1 MLQVMWQVNDNLW
14 NSFCWKLIL
23 KFIIIYYSFLLIYN
37 NYRLTLMYSSVNASL
52 RQPHSFPPSLRH
64 TTIRGYAPTVKAEC
78 VVVVGVDLYR
88 YCPTKTTSNR
98 FACYFRCPFLLS
110 NSFSF
115 AYFKI
120 KAIDYRS
127 LIFIYF
133 VSMYIV
139 SFVVHNK
146 WNKMKWSK

>member
-98 FACYFRCPFLLS
+98 FACYFRCPFFYCQIRLVLHISRSRPSTTGRWSSSILS
-110 NSFSF
+110 LCTLFH
-115 AYFKI
+115 
-120 KAIDYRS
+120 
-127 LIFIYF
+127 L
-133 VSMYIV
+133 
-139 SFVVHNK
+139 
-146 WNKMKWSK
+146 